1 VKYFFLCFFFH
12 TFITNKSSIMHKKLL
27 LLCIA
32 ALGPVLLNAQALP
45 KDEYKSKISATEEPS
60 QEWNDWFNGEVEKFI
75 KAQEASRTSTS
86 STGSNINYRI
96 PVIFHVVHFGQALGT
111 FPNIDSNEIKTQF
124 NVLNNDFAG
133 TGFNVNLTPA
143 PFQTLV
149 ANSGISF
156 CRARKDPGGNALTE
170 HGIHRVN
177 ANSNGWANPTATTNL
192 VSYINNVIKPNNMWD
207 PTKYLN
213 IWVSDKASTVTINSY
228 ATYPAGTLLNG
239 LPTSGGTANDDG
251 IWIYA
256 AAVGTLGSAVPPHNL
271 GRTLTREVGHWLGLR
286 NLWGDGNCL
295 TDYCSDTPWQKQANS
310 GFPPYPSYV
319 NRCGPGQSP
328 FGEMTMNFMDETI
341 DSARWMFTPNQ
352 VLRMQTAMSQGTY
365 RYLLGT
371 HNLCTLPTLPPAAPN
386 PGFYFNTPPCVGQP
400 ISPIN
405 TTTGW
410 PTPNYQ
416 WNTAPTATIHPA
428 PSVPTPAF
436 IFGAP
441 GTYTIYLSAT
451 NTVNIASYSLVV
463 TTTTCA
469 AEPLCIDTIR
479 RIQSNDTLIA
489 YRAPNSNLVQGCQAP
504 NFAGYLVGSNC
515 FKDKEFAQWIPG
527 ITFSAIPFPQ
537 INSVIVLFDSIG
549 TKSTPATTNTPI
561 SLRLYGGTASN
572 GPNTQFAIKT
582 ELLGNIA
589 ATYPKTKN
597 VKYVGV
603 PTYTITTTK
612 MIPYKFDFAAPIVL
626 TTNSPGYYIAVET
639 PYQSPGDSISIMC
652 NTKTSSTNDS
662 TSWVLQNPS
671 NNWRSLRY
679 ARNARVQLAMLPIM
693 TCRPAVGIQE
703 VKTEFNSNI
712 AVVPNPNNGVFGLV
726 FTLPQQQKINLSTYN
741 AIGQL
746 IGSDQLE
753 NVGRNVINIDLSS
766 RPAGVY
772 FIHISNGSEK
782 TVKKVIV
789 AH

>member
-1 VKYFFLCFFFH
+1 
-12 TFITNKSSIMHKKLL
+12 MHKKLL

-75 KAQEASRTSTS
+75 KAREAARTSTS
-86 STGSNINYRI
+86 STGSNVNYRI
-96 PVIFHVVHFGQALGT
+96 PVIFHIVHFGQNVGT
-111 FPNIDSNEIKTQF
+111 FPNIDSNQVKSQVA
-124 NVLNNDFAG
+124 VLNDDFAG
-133 TGFNVNLTPA
+133 TGYNSNLTPA
-143 PFQTLV
+143 PFANLV

-156 CRARKDPGGNALTE
+156 CRARKDPGGNNLLE

-177 ANSNGWANPTATTNL
+177 ANSNGWANPTATANI

-213 IWVSDKASTVTINSY
+213 IWVSDKSPTITTISF

-239 LPTSGGTANDDG
+239 LPTGGGGAFDDG
-251 IWIYA
+251 IWCYA
-256 AAVGTLGSAVPPHNL
+256 AAVGTVGAAAPPHNL
-271 GRTLTREVGHWLGLR
+271 GRTITREVGHWLGLR

-295 TDYCSDTPWQKQANS
+295 TDYCGDTPWQKQANS
-310 GFPPYPSYV
+310 GWPPYPSYV

-352 VLRMQTAMSQGTY
+352 VLRMQTAMSQCVY
-365 RYLLGT
+365 RNVLGT
-371 HNLCTLPTLPPAAPN
+371 HNLCTAPTNTASAPVAS
-386 PGFYFNTPPCVGQP
+386 FYFVGPYCSGQP
-400 ISPIN
+400 LSPIN
-405 TTTGW
+405 TSTGW
-410 PTPNYQ
+410 PPPSFN

-441 GTYTIYLSAT
+441 GTYTVYLTAT
-451 NTVNIASYSLVV
+451 NTVNIATYSMVIN
-463 TTTTCA
+463 TATCA
-469 AEPLCIDTIR
+469 AEPLCLDTIR
-479 RIQSNDTLIA
+479 RIQPNDTLIS
-489 YRAPNSNLVQGCQAP
+489 YKAPNSSLVQGCQTP
-504 NFAGYLVGSNC
+504 NFTGYLAGTNC
-515 FKDKEFAQWIPG
+515 YNDKEFAQWIPG
-527 ITFSAIPFPQ
+527 VTFSAIPFPQ
-537 INSVIVLFDSIG
+537 VNSVIVLFDSLG
-549 TKSTPATTNTPI
+549 TRSTPATTNTPI
-561 SLRLYGGTASN
+561 SLRLYSGTLNS
-572 GPNTQFAIKT
+572 GPVNPFALKT
-582 ELLGNIA
+582 ELLGVIA
-589 ATYPKTKN
+589 KSPKTKN
-597 VKYVGV
+597 IKYVGD

-639 PYQSPGDSISIMC
+639 PYQYPGDSINIMC

-671 NNWRSLRY
+671 NNWRSLRW
-679 ARNARVQLAMLPIM
+679 ARNSRVQLAMLPQM
-693 TCRPAVGIQE
+693 TCRPAVGIEE

-712 AVVPNPNNGVFGLV
+712 AVMPNPNNGVFGLV
-726 FTLPQQQKINLSTYN
+726 FTLPQQQKIKLSTYN
-741 AIGQL
+741 ALGQM
-746 IGSDQLE
+746 IGSDDVE
-753 NVGRNVINIDLSS
+753 NVGHNVINLDLSS

-772 FIHISNGSEK
+772 FIHLSNGNEK

-789 AH
+789 SH